1 MPLQRPLVLYGLAPL
16 LALPLLLAGC
26 NGPEADTAPVADPL
40 PRPAKIVPVQP
51 SGIAAVRTYPGTI
64 EARNKADLSFRVQGQ
79 LVELPAEPGQ
89 RVRRGDLLARLDPAV
104 FDNALAEREA
114 QLALAQVRYDQ
125 ARTLQ
130 AKKLASQIELDEARA
145 ELDVARALRNAAR
158 DQVAYTRLTAPF
170 DGMVTRVDAENH
182 QTVQARAPVLQL
194 QDNDQLEVHFSVPE
208 SLISQLIRIRDPND
222 LGDYSGE
229 VRFASHPGETF
240 RACHK
245 EFQAVPDPL
254 TRTYPVVF
262 ALDPIEAFSVLPGM
276 TVSIEL
282 DFSRFLRAEARSGLS
297 IPVEALFEDDG
308 RTWVWRVDEDM
319 RAHRTPVVPARLEA
333 DRLLIAEGLSADDR
347 VIAAGVGF
355 VREGMEVRPFVKERG
370 L

>member
-1 MPLQRPLVLYGLAPL
+1 MPLRRPLVLYTLASL
-16 LALPLLLAGC
+16 LALPLLLLGC
-26 NGPEADTAPVADPL
+26 SNPEADSLPVVDPL
-40 PRPAKIVPVQP
+40 PRPAKIVPVRP

-64 EARNKADLSFRVQGQ
+64 EARNRADLSFRVQGQ
-79 LVELPAEPGQ
+79 LVELPAEPGL

-114 QLALAQVRYDQ
+114 QLALAEVRHDQ
-125 ARTLQ
+125 ARTLH
-130 AKKLASQIELDEARA
+130 AKALASQIELDQARA
-145 ELDVARALRNAAR
+145 ERDVALALRNAAR
-158 DQVAYTRLTAPF
+158 DQVAYARLTAPF
-170 DGMVTRVDAENH
+170 DGMVSRVDVENH

-208 SLISQLIRIRDPND
+208 SLISQLIRIRDPNA
-222 LGDYSGE
+222 LRDYCGE
-229 VRFASHPGETF
+229 VRFASHPGETY

-262 ALDPIEAFSVLPGM
+262 SLDPIEGFSVLPGM

-282 DFSRFLRAEARSGLS
+282 DFSRFLRAEASSGLS
-297 IPVEALFEDDG
+297 VPVEALFEDDG
-308 RTWVWRVDEDM
+308 QTWVWRVDEDM
-319 RAHRTPVVPARLEA
+319 RARRTSVLPARLEA
-333 DRLLIAEGLSADDR
+333 DQLLIAEGLTADDQ

-355 VREGMEVRPFVKERG
+355 VREGMQVRPFVKERG